1 MTAGR
6 AFPLAVG
13 PILAALAVGAWSAA
27 FRGYGVFDFADEG
40 TLLAQALR
48 TAHGQRPYLDFH
60 TGYGPLYFS
69 LQGAL
74 VAAGGLAAVRWAL
87 VVTHALTAAAVWT
100 MTQRLAGGAVACA
113 AVALEVALFLPV
125 APEAGAPFLVPY
137 PSWYAA
143 LLGLAALLAVDRRA
157 GPVGVA
163 RAALA
168 GVLAGVAF
176 GVKANSGLLIA
187 GGAAAALVLGPT
199 IAVAPGIL
207 ARVTLGLLAA
217 GTLAIVMPPVTTVA
231 WWVLV
236 PPVLGLLLVVGRRGV
251 PDAEAAPR
259 LAALVAGAALVTGVT
274 FAPLLAALGPERFLR
289 EALFVGAGVGD
300 IYAVPF
306 PRAGLAA
313 VVAGMLALR
322 VPVDAAVGRLVGG
335 AVVTVVLAALEGAL
349 GAQGMAA
356 ALRLGAETAVLAL
369 VPLVAWAGIV
379 MLRRAGD
386 ARAVAPV
393 TLAVTVA
400 VQLYPRPDFLHLL
413 AVAPVLLPLGLHVA
427 RTGARGWLPRAR
439 ATAVVVTVALLLA
452 TVRVAPTLRVL
463 ATAPLTRVRVGDVT
477 LAVTA
482 GGADRLR
489 ALGAAVQAVRD
500 HGDETV
506 RVVTF
511 PACAVVPFFAGR
523 VPAGPHDYFFPG
535 RPTDDEVA
543 ALVRS
548 FVASPPP
555 LAVTCDAAGTDLAG
569 GWTQHGA
576 MVSLLAERYRPVA
589 AMPPFHVLEA
599 IP

>member
-1 MTAGR
+1 VTPGR
-6 AFPLAVG
+6 ALPLAVG
-13 PILAALAVGAWSAA
+13 PILAALAVGAWTAA

-60 TGYGPLYFS
+60 TGYGPLYFA

-87 VVTHALTAAAVWT
+87 IVTHALTAAAVWT
-100 MTQRLAGGAVACA
+100 VTQRLAGGAVACA
-113 AVALEVALFLPV
+113 AIALEVALFLPV
-125 APEAGAPFLVPY
+125 APDAGAPFLVPY

-143 LLGLAALLAVDRRA
+143 LLGVAVLLAVERRA

-199 IAVAPGIL
+199 VTTAPGVL
-207 ARVTLGLLAA
+207 ARVTLGLLGA
-217 GTLAIVMPPVTTVA
+217 GVIAIVMPPVTTVA

-236 PPVLGLLLVVGRRGV
+236 PPVLGLLLVVGRRAV
-251 PDAEAAPR
+251 PDVEAAPR
-259 LAALVAGAALVTGVT
+259 LAALVVGFAVVVGVT
-274 FAPLLAALGPERFLR
+274 FGPSLAALGPSRFLR
-289 EALFVGAGVGD
+289 EVLLVGSGVAD
-300 IYAVPF
+300 VYAVPF
-306 PRAGLAA
+306 PRAAFAG
-313 VVAGMLALR
+313 VVAGVLALR

-335 AVVTVVLAALEGAL
+335 AVVTVVLAAIEGAL
-349 GAQGMAA
+349 GGQGMA
-356 ALRLGAETAVLAL
+356 ALRLGAEMAVLAL

-393 TLAVTVA
+393 TLAVTAA

-439 ATAVVVTVALLLA
+439 ATAVVVTVALVLA

-463 ATAPLTRVRVGDVT
+463 ALAPWTHVRVGDVT
-477 LAVTA
+477 LGVTA

-523 VPAGPHDYFFPG
+523 LPAGPHDYFFPG
-535 RPTDDEVA
+535 RPDADEVA
-543 ALVRS
+543 ALART
-548 FVASPPP
+548 FAAAPPP
-555 LAVTCDAAGTDLAG
+555 LAVTCDAAGTDLAVA
-569 GWTQHGA
+569 WTQHGA
-576 MVSLLAERYRPVA
+576 MVSFLAERYRPVA